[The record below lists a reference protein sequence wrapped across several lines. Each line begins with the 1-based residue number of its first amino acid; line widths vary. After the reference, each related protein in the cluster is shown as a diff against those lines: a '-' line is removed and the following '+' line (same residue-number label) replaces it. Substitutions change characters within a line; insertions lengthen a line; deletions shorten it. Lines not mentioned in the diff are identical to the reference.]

1 MSHDPPMTSD
11 CFIHCRVT
19 SQTKALVEA
28 AARQQSISESRLIKQ
43 LLETLLRVATPTE
56 ASSLQ
61 TPSQTPRGSRLSIR
75 LAADDRMRLADR
87 AQARGL
93 ASATYVSLLVRTHL
107 HGAAPLPRA
116 EYLALRQCILE
127 LSAIGRNLNQI
138 AKAAN
143 MGQSLPPHCADFPAM
158 LRIAEGLRDYFKAL
172 LKANEASWRVDAPAR
187 H

>member
-1 MSHDPPMTSD
+1 MTSD

-19 SQTKALVEA
+19 SQTKGLVEA
-28 AARQQSISESRLIKQ
+28 AARHQGISESRLIKQ
-43 LLETLLRVATPTE
+43 LLENLLRVATPIE
-56 ASSLQ
+56 A
-61 TPSQTPRGSRLSIR
+61 PSVQAPSEIPRGSRLSIR

-107 HGAAPLPRA
+107 HGAAPLPKA
-116 EYLALRQCILE
+116 EYLALRQSILE

-138 AKAAN
+138 ARAAN
-143 MGQSLPPHCADFPAM
+143 MGQSLPPHGAEFAAM
-158 LRIAEGLRDYFKAL
+158 LRIAEALRDHVKAL
-172 LKANEASWRVDAPAR
+172 LKANEASWRVHAQAR

>member
-1 MSHDPPMTSD
+1 MTSD

-28 AARQQSISESRLIKQ
+28 AARQQGLSESRLIKQ
-43 LLETLLRVATPTE
+43 LLETLLRITTPTE
-56 ASSLQ
+56 A
-61 TPSQTPRGSRLSIR
+61 PSHQPPSETPRGSRLSIR
-75 LAADDRMRLADR
+75 LAADDRTRLADR

-107 HGAAPLPRA
+107 HGAAPLPKA
-116 EYLALRQCILE
+116 EYLALRESILE

-138 AKAAN
+138 ARAAN
-143 MGQSLPPHCADFPAM
+143 MGQSLPPRSADFPAM
-158 LRIAEGLRDYFKAL
+158 LRVAEALRDHVKAL
-172 LKANEASWRVDAPAR
+172 LKANEVSWRGHAQAR